1 MITCSFVSY
10 NGNGADTS
18 AECVEPIYKIR
29 DTRQLPSVAGACVC
43 VSVSARLEVPAQ
55 YVDITV
61 VSSFV
66 CSLILWL
73 SRFRLRTPSL
83 APPQKHHI
91 SPYDLLALH
100 LKRCSISTY
109 TFHALELEVY
119 QRVMP
124 MLISKPK
131 KRHTHTHHY
140 VI

>member
-10 NGNGADTS
+10 NGSGADTS
-18 AECVEPIYKIR
+18 AECVESIYKIR

-83 APPQKHHI
+83 PSPSETSYFTIRFAGITLKALLHFNLHI
-91 SPYDLLALH
+91 SRTGIGSVSACDADADIKAEKTP
-100 LKRCSISTY
+100 
-109 TFHALELEVY
+109 
-119 QRVMP
+119 
-124 MLISKPK
+124 
-131 KRHTHTHHY
+131 HTLT
-140 VI
+140 IM